1 MSREQRR
8 CGVTRL
14 LVVESGAKART
25 IQRYLGKDFLV
36 RACRGHVQDLPTEGK
51 EGRKAMWAAA
61 DGELPAPEWGYT
73 KGAESIIRKLIADS
87 RKSGVNEV
95 LVATD
100 PDREG
105 EFIAWRLAELLGSLG
120 AVKRVTFNEITKT
133 AIAAALEEA
142 GDVDIGLVEAAMIRR
157 LMDRLIGFRGSRF
170 CRSWNL
176 ASMGRVQTPTLG
188 FVVER
193 EREIEAFVPIPYWE
207 VHLTV
212 DGIELRVQFDD
223 DWRDSKGKK
232 RSDRTGDS
240 KNAESAY
247 AAMEAAGS
255 LVLTAASVEGF
266 QKRPRPPFT
275 TDTLLAAAGQ
285 RLSWRPARVMRLA
298 QQLYEAGHITYMRT
312 DSTRTSADAREEVRA
327 YIEHEWDASHL
338 GRGVGGGGGGKGV
351 QDAHEAIRPT
361 RPQAREPQG
370 LEREQARLYSLIWA
384 RFTASQMSPS
394 QWQRLKLAGE
404 AGGWTAVGKTEWR
417 TFAGWEAAYAG
428 LLKPAAPVSPLAD
441 AAVGDTLPFDGCK
454 LVEDATKP
462 PGRYTQHGLVAKMK
476 AEGIGRPSTYAETIR
491 KLLDRKYARDEK
503 GRLYA
508 TDAGCTMWEQVAPCY
523 GTTSDGIFSTAFT
536 AGMEVQLDQVEG
548 GKAAAAQA
556 WHEFAERFG
565 ALHTAALESKKSRG
579 TPRQLAYLRS
589 LAQQAG
595 KAAEPLLAGKDIEEL
610 DGEAVGALIEQLQPL
625 TEDMD
630 VPASEKQVGFIKRL
644 AERAKLD
651 EPAACALVDGESY
664 AALTGGREGTAS
676 ALINALQERTA
687 GQPRAASPKQVGFI
701 KRLAGRAKLD
711 EAATCALVGAESFAT
726 LTGGREGT
734 ASALIN
740 ALQEQLKKG

>member
-1 MSREQRR
+1 M
-8 CGVTRL
+8 TRL

-25 IQRYLGKDFLV
+25 IQRYLGNDFVV

-51 EGRKAMWAAA
+51 EGSKAMWAAA
-61 DGELPAPEWGYT
+61 NGELPAPEWGFT
-73 KGAESIIRKLIADS
+73 KGAEGIIRKLLADG

-133 AIAAALEEA
+133 AIATALEEA
-142 GDVDIGLVEAAMIRR
+142 GDVDIALVEAAMIRR

-176 ASMGRVQTPTLG
+176 VSMGRVQTPTMG

-207 VHLTV
+207 VHLQAS
-212 DGIELRVQFDD
+212 GIELRVQFDD
-223 DWRDSKGKK
+223 GWRDSKGKT

-240 KNAESAY
+240 RSAEAAY
-247 AAMEAAGS
+247 AALEAAGS
-255 LVLTAASVEGF
+255 LTLTSVVEEDF
-266 QKRPRPPFT
+266 EKRPRPPFT

-285 RLSWRPARVMRLA
+285 RLNWRPARVMRLA

-312 DSTRTSADAREEVRA
+312 DSTRTSAAARQEVRS

-338 GRGVGGGGGGKGV
+338 GRGVGGGGGKGV

-361 RPQAREPQG
+361 RPQTREPQG
-370 LEREQARLYSLIWA
+370 LEAEQARLYALIWA
-384 RFTASQMSPS
+384 RFAASQMAPS
-394 QWQRLKLAGE
+394 LWRRLKLAGE
-404 AGGWTAVGKTEWR
+404 ASGWSAAGKTEWR
-417 TFAGWEAAYAG
+417 TFAGWEAAYAK
-428 LLKPAAPVSPLAD
+428 LVKPVPQVPPLAG
-441 AAVGDTLPFDGCK
+441 AAEGDTLALDECE
-454 LVEDATKP
+454 LIEDATKP

-491 KLLDRKYARDEK
+491 KLLDREYARDEK

-508 TDAGCTMWEQVAPCY
+508 TEAGCTLWENVAPCY
-523 GTTSDGIFSTAFT
+523 GTTTDGIFSTAFT
-536 AGMEVQLDQVEG
+536 AGMEVQLDHIEG
-548 GKAAAAQA
+548 GEAVAAQA
-556 WHEFAERFG
+556 WREFADHFS
-565 ALHTAALESKKSRG
+565 ALHRAALERKKERA
-579 TPRQLAYLRS
+579 TPRQLAYLQS
-589 LAQQAG
+589 LAAQAG
-595 KAAEPLLAGKDIEEL
+595 AEAEPLLVGKVIEEL

-625 TEDMD
+625 TEGKD
-630 VPASEKQVGFIKRL
+630 VPASEKQVGFIQRL
-644 AERAKLD
+644 AERAKLG
-651 EPAACALVDGESY
+651 EAEACALVSADGY
-664 AALTGGREGTAS
+664 GALTGGREGTAS
-676 ALINALQERTA
+676 ALISALQERTA
-687 GQPRAASPKQVGFI
+687 GQPSAASPKQVGFI

-711 EAATCALVGAESFAT
+711 EAESCALVGAESFAM

-734 ASALIN
+734 ASALIT
-740 ALQEQLKKG
+740 ALQLRLKKG